1 MILLLGDNAQTIQA
15 DFLLLFPP
23 ARIRVVSL
31 IIFPGEFTLP
41 SVQLSNQGKN
51 TPTAAPVFVVL
62 FFFFLISVVRKSIF
76 NASSILQATSCA

>member
-1 MILLLGDNAQTIQA
+1 MTLLMGDNAQTIQA

-62 FFFFLISVVRKSIF
+62 FFFSHLCGKKEHF
-76 NASSILQATSCA
+76 